1 MSHRLANIAI
11 IGVAVLSSCSSP
23 DNDRDSIENAMPM
36 ISAAINNQQTAQLAI
51 QAFNSHNVN
60 DILKNWDSTAID
72 YGDGS
77 SRPISGLDSIRAM
90 YSLILTA
97 IPDIQV
103 DSLRSLTDNGEHVI
117 VTGEWSGT
125 FKNDSL
131 GVKETRIKFWNGDF
145 FTFNEKGKII
155 QHRSIQSHVSI
166 LAQLGLPTQLK
177 KLKISN

>member
-23 DNDRDSIENAMPM
+23 GNDRDSIENAMPM
-36 ISAAINNQQTAQLAI
+36 ISAAINNQQTAQLTI
-51 QAFNSHNVN
+51 QAFNSHSVN

-77 SRPISGLDSIRAM
+77 NRPISGLDSIRAM

-97 IPDIQV
+97 IPNIQV

-117 VTGEWSGT
+117 VTGEWSALSKT
-125 FKNDSL
+125 
-131 GVKETRIKFWNGDF
+131 I
-145 FTFNEKGKII
+145 
-155 QHRSIQSHVSI
+155 
-166 LAQLGLPTQLK
+166 P
-177 KLKISN
+177 